1 MISSKRK
8 VLVLI
13 DSHAVLHR
21 AFHALPNFISPK
33 GEPTGALYGFS
44 AFLLKAIRELEP
56 DYLAACYDLPEPT
69 FRHIAY
75 EKYKAKRPKMDEGL
89 AMQINRS
96 RDILK
101 AFNIPVYDS
110 SGFEADDILGTIV
123 ENLKSQISNLKIIVA
138 SGDLDTLQLVKNNDV
153 VVYTLS
159 KGIKEAVT
167 YNEEA
172 VKKRFGF
179 SPKLTPDFKALKGDP
194 SDNIIGVPGIGDK
207 SASELIQKFTT
218 IENIYK
224 KLKKDKK
231 ALEKK
236 GIKPRIIKLLEENEE
251 EAMFSK
257 TLAEIRKDAPIEF
270 SLENSAWQDSFDI
283 EKVKTL
289 FQELGFRSLI
299 ERLQIAKNP
308 PLQERFKGQVPEK
321 LFYEVEL
328 PLLKVLNEM
337 QERGI
342 LLDIEYLTEL
352 SKEYH
357 KKLNELEKK
366 IWSFAEEKFNINS
379 PQQLSVILF
388 DKLNLQVKGLR
399 KTSRGSRSTNISE
412 LIKLKDT
419 HPIINEIISYREFAK
434 LISTY
439 VDALPKMLD
448 KNNRLHT
455 TFDQAGTSTGRI
467 SSKNPNLQNIPKRTE
482 LGRNIR
488 RAFITDKG
496 FNLVSF
502 DYSQIELRITAIL
515 SGDSKLKKA
524 FKEGRDIHD
533 AVASEVFNV
542 DIDKVTPEMRR
553 KAKIINFGIIYGMGI
568 NALKE
573 NIGCTR
579 EEAQMFYDEYFHDFR
594 GVAEY
599 LEKTKKDVYEKGYT
613 ETLFGR
619 KRFFPEIKSPLEYIR
634 KEAERMAVN
643 APIQGSA
650 ADFIKIAM
658 VKINKIL
665 EERKLKDK
673 TRLLLQ
679 IHDELLYEIDEKN
692 IDEAAAMII
701 KIMEEVYKSDILIK
715 VNAYVGKN
723 WQDMIEFT
731 KI

>member
-1 MISSKRK
+1 MASNKRK
-8 VLVLI
+8 ILVLI

-21 AFHALPNFISPK
+21 AFHALPNFTSPK

-44 AFLLKAIRELEP
+44 AFLLKVIRELEP

-179 SPKLTPDFKALKGDP
+179 SPKSTPDFKALKGDP

-299 ERLQIAKNP
+299 ERLQIAKDP

-321 LFYEVEL
+321 
-328 PLLKVLNEM
+328 
-337 QERGI
+337 
-342 LLDIEYLTEL
+342 
-352 SKEYH
+352 
-357 KKLNELEKK
+357 
-366 IWSFAEEKFNINS
+366 
-379 PQQLSVILF
+379 
-388 DKLNLQVKGLR
+388 
-399 KTSRGSRSTNISE
+399 
-412 LIKLKDT
+412 
-419 HPIINEIISYREFAK
+419 
-434 LISTY
+434 
-439 VDALPKMLD
+439 
-448 KNNRLHT
+448 
-455 TFDQAGTSTGRI
+455 
-467 SSKNPNLQNIPKRTE
+467 
-482 LGRNIR
+482 
-488 RAFITDKG
+488 
-496 FNLVSF
+496 
-502 DYSQIELRITAIL
+502 
-515 SGDSKLKKA
+515 
-524 FKEGRDIHD
+524 
-533 AVASEVFNV
+533 
-542 DIDKVTPEMRR
+542 
-553 KAKIINFGIIYGMGI
+553 
-568 NALKE
+568 
-573 NIGCTR
+573 
-579 EEAQMFYDEYFHDFR
+579 
-594 GVAEY
+594 
-599 LEKTKKDVYEKGYT
+599 
-613 ETLFGR
+613 
-619 KRFFPEIKSPLEYIR
+619 
-634 KEAERMAVN
+634 
-643 APIQGSA
+643 
-650 ADFIKIAM
+650 
-658 VKINKIL
+658 
-665 EERKLKDK
+665 
-673 TRLLLQ
+673 
-679 IHDELLYEIDEKN
+679 
-692 IDEAAAMII
+692 
-701 KIMEEVYKSDILIK
+701 
-715 VNAYVGKN
+715 
-723 WQDMIEFT
+723 
-731 KI
+731 